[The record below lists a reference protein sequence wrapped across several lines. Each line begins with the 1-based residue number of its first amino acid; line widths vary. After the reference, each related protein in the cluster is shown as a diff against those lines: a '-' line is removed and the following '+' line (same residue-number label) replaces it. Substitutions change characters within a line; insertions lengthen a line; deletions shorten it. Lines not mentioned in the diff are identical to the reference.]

1 MLSSFKKTSEPVQDF
16 LGLRLR
22 LMSETKFRSILSLP
36 CGLPCSLGQ
45 SQAFLIE
52 GKNELEIYCFLNY
65 LIFEHTLATKPLEVK
80 FHDGKIFLLRT
91 KVS

>member
-52 GKNELEIYCFLNY
+52 G
-65 LIFEHTLATKPLEVK
+65 
-80 FHDGKIFLLRT
+80 
-91 KVS
+91 